1 MWTRRSGTLS
11 PGLPEEKGILT
22 PEWLPESKRA
32 LANALG
38 VYDLSDKFRSS
49 GVIKLPSAPYKI
61 KMSPDGK
68 KLAAVCQSE
77 AAVYDAE
84 SLKSLM
90 TCPMMD
96 SALADAL
103 FSDDS
108 HLLAAGKD
116 GVSLYNIESGEQM

>member
-1 MWTRRSGTLS
+1 M
-11 PGLPEEKGILT
+11 
-22 PEWLPESKRA
+22 
-32 LANALG
+32 
-38 VYDLSDKFRSS
+38 YDLSDKFRSS

-116 GVSLYNIESGEQM
+116 GVSLYNIESGEQMWRAGMASTLTISGDGPGCGGAGSGQKYCLIL

>member
-1 MWTRRSGTLS
+1 MCIRDRDEAVRDALA
-11 PGLPEEKGILT
+11 GLPEEKGILT

-68 KLAAVCQSE
+68 KLAAVYLSLIHI
-77 AAVYDAE
+77 YNMWSLE
-84 SLKSLM
+84 SPPISK
-90 TCPMMD
+90 
-96 SALADAL
+96 
-103 FSDDS
+103 FIK
-108 HLLAAGKD
+108 HL
-116 GVSLYNIESGEQM
+116 